1 MRSVSKL
8 DQRVAHHDILLHGDV
23 YEGEGSSVDEDV
35 TYSQIT
41 TLDEITQPDLPGR
54 RSR

>member
-8 DQRVAHHDILLHGDV
+8 DQRVAHHNVLLHGDV
-23 YEGEGSSVDEDV
+23 YEGERSSVDEDV

-41 TLDEITQPDLPGR
+41 ALDEITQPDLS
-54 RSR
+54 SR